1 MAATKIE
8 ASNIAAGAVAST
20 GLSNVVSHTAS
31 TTWTK
36 PTDITK
42 VIVEVQAGGGGG
54 GYSGAQD
61 YVIGGSGGGYAR
73 KFIDV
78 SSVTKAVI
86 TVGAAGTAA
95 GTASEAGGDG
105 GDSRWLDTGFGGSSD
120 VKGVKGVG
128 AYSNL
133 GIAAGGAATGG
144 DINIGGG
151 PGDNAS
157 AQAGSNKPG
166 ESFLGIA
173 GRNSPTGGIQA
184 SSGYGAG
191 GPGGFSVT
199 SLAGMPGIVIVWEF
213 K

>member
-1 MAATKIE
+1 MYT
-8 ASNIAAGAVAST
+8 GDST
-20 GLSNVVSHTAS
+20 WLKS
-31 TTWTK
+31 TNS
-36 PTDITK
+36 PTK
-42 VIVEVQAGGGGG
+42 VIVEVQGGGGGG
-54 GYSGAQD
+54 GYSGLQD
-61 YVIGGSGGGYAR
+61 YVVGGSGGGYAR

-78 SSVTKAVI
+78 SSVTQAVV

-95 GTASEAGGDG
+95 GTASQAGGDG
-105 GDSRWLDTGFGGSSD
+105 GDSSWVDTASGGSST
-120 VKGVKGVG
+120 VTGVKGVG
-128 AYSNL
+128 AYGNL
-133 GIAAGGAATGG
+133 AIAAGGAATGG
-144 DINIGGG
+144 DINIDGG

-199 SLAGMPGIVIVWEF
+199 SLAGMPGVVIVWEF
-213 K
+213 A